1 MLPSEAAAVSLLAR
15 EVFIQFVAAQY
26 EAEGVEEFGRYESA
40 EAFSQ
45 RQEPDHVSLVAERD
59 GELIGMLQLRESS
72 HVAMLFIR
80 PSCQRQGIGRA
91 LLAAASALVGDPDRA
106 FTVSASPNAVTA
118 YERLGFTPTAPE
130 QLLRGIRYVP
140 MQRLPHTRV

>member
-45 RQEPDHVSLVAERD
+45 RQEPDHVSLVAEQD

-106 FTVSASPNAVTA
+106 FTVSAFLT
-118 YERLGFTPTAPE
+118 RGCDLGCN
-130 QLLRGIRYVP
+130 VP
-140 MQRLPHTRV
+140 YTLHSNVRQRFLFRQRHFG